1 MSNINNK
8 SVKDTLNKNNIKNKV
23 YDSKKDSRVDK
34 NSILSTFYSSLSHSS
49 INS

>member
-23 YDSKKDSRVDK
+23 DDSKKDSRVDK
-34 NSILSTFYSSLSHSS
+34 NSILF
-49 INS
+49 IF